1 VSRRQKSIQD
11 ILEMMKK
18 PQRIRNCGFVGH
30 IDHGKTTLS
39 DSLLSEAGLLSP
51 ELAGEARVLDFLEE
65 EQRRGITMK
74 AANISLY
81 YEKALEEPFLVNLV
95 DTPGHLDFTGKVTRA
110 LRLIDGVVVIVDAVE
125 EIISQSETV
134 IRQALAE
141 GVKPVLYINKVDR
154 LITELKMDASEIQVK
169 FERIID
175 RFNTL
180 IKIYADNSFKD
191 EWQVSAEDETVVFG
205 SALHRWGFTI
215 PQFVK
220 AGWKFADIEKKY
232 ADLEVKTI
240 ENTFP
245 VWEAVL
251 RTIIDHLPDPVTA
264 QKYRIA
270 KIWSGAGEMK
280 GPISMMMANCDPS
293 GPLVLCCSQVRI
305 EPHGIVGT
313 GRIFSGTLTR
323 GQKVFLVRDKKG
335 DKVQQVSIFM
345 GARRDQVQEI
355 PAGNIAAITGLQNLR
370 AGETIVAEEIAEG
383 FMPFEDVKYMSHPVL
398 TVAVEPELL
407 RDLNRLHDI
416 LKEIQIEDP
425 NIHVR
430 ISDDTGEVLM
440 SGMGPLHLEVVE
452 KQILDKGLKIT
463 ASKPIPIFMESTRGV
478 STYQRA
484 VSQNGKNSVRL
495 IVLPLEHTIM
505 DLIQNGTITPRKSA
519 PTIVKALKEG
529 GFSKEEAQ
537 GFWHLGPY
545 GIILSSR
552 VDPEK
557 EKLFSL
563 ELKEQ
568 VSGIVDSICMEGP
581 LIKEQLR
588 ELKIIIR
595 DLNLTPEPEE
605 RTDGELT
612 SMFQE
617 AMFKCI
623 LESGPILLEPIYK
636 ITIEVPP
643 TLLGP
648 TTAQIAHFQGKV
660 LQVEQR
666 EQFLVVDAI
675 ISVRKSFEFVDALR
689 GSTAGKAFWFNQ
701 FHSFQP
707 VPDNE
712 AKEIIDVVQFRKGL
726 IQKRKT
732 TEINLADI
740 DFKK

>member
-1 VSRRQKSIQD
+1 
-11 ILEMMKK
+11 MMKK
-18 PQRIRNCGFVGH
+18 PQRIRNCGLVGH

-51 ELAGEARVLDFLEE
+51 ELAGEARVLDYLEE

-81 YEKALEEPFLVNLV
+81 YEKALGEPFLINLV

-141 GVKPVLYINKVDR
+141 GVKPLLFINKFDR
-154 LITELKMDASEIQVK
+154 LITELKMDGAEIQSK

-175 RFNTL
+175 RFNAL
-180 IKIYADNSFKD
+180 IRIYADGSFKD
-191 EWQVSAEDETVVFG
+191 EWQVKASDETVLFG
-205 SALHRWGFTI
+205 SALHRWGFSL
-215 PQFVK
+215 PQFVN
-220 AGWKFADIEKKY
+220 ASWKFQDIQKKY
-232 ADLEVKTI
+232 VDQEVKTL
-240 ENTFP
+240 ETTFP

-251 RTIIDHLPDPVTA
+251 RTIITHLPDPITA

-270 KIWSGAGEMK
+270 KIWAGEM
-280 GPISMMMANCDPS
+280 PVAMMMANCDPN
-293 GPLVLCCSQVRI
+293 GPLILCCSQVRI
-305 EPHGIVGT
+305 EPHGVVGT
-313 GRIFSGTLTR
+313 GRIFAGTLSR
-323 GQKVFLVRDKKG
+323 GQKVYLVRDKKHE
-335 DKVQQVSIFM
+335 KIQQVSIFM
-345 GARRDQVQEI
+345 GARRDQVPDL
-355 PAGNIAAITGLQNLR
+355 PAGNIAAITGLPNLR
-370 AGETIVAEEIAEG
+370 AGETIVAEEIADG
-383 FMPFEDVKYMSHPVL
+383 FVPFEDVKYMSHPVL
-398 TVAVEPELL
+398 TVAVEPEML
-407 RDLNRLHDI
+407 RDLNKLHEI

-425 NIHVR
+425 NILVR
-430 ISDDTGEVLM
+430 ISEDTGEVLM

-452 KQILDKGLKIT
+452 KQILDKGLKVT
-463 ASKPIPIFMESTRGV
+463 TSKPIPIFMESLRGV
-478 STYQRA
+478 ASYQKST
-484 VSQNGKNSVRL
+484 SQNGKNSVKL
-495 IVLPLEHTIM
+495 LVLPLEHTVM
-505 DLIQNGTITPRKSA
+505 DLIQNGTITPRRSPTAIMKS
-519 PTIVKALKEG
+519 LKEG

-545 GIILSSR
+545 GVIIISR
-552 VDPEK
+552 MDPEK
-557 EKLFSL
+557 EKLFSP

-568 VSGIVDSICMEGP
+568 ISSVIDAICMEGP

-595 DLNLTPEPEE
+595 DLNLTPAAEE

-612 SMFQE
+612 AMFQE
-617 AMFKCI
+617 SIFKCI

-636 ITIEVPP
+636 MTIEVPP

-648 TTAQIAHFQGKV
+648 TTSQIAHFQGKV

-666 EQFLVVDAI
+666 EQFLIVDAL

-689 GSTAGKAFWFNQ
+689 GKTAGKAFWFNQ

-707 VPDNE
+707 VPDGE
-712 AKEIIDVVQFRKGL
+712 TKEIIDVVQIRKGL
-726 IQKRKT
+726 IRKRKSAD
-732 TEINLADI
+732 IDLADI
-740 DFKK
+740 DFKN